1 MYKIFFKGKG
11 DFMKKINIFSTILLI
26 LILFLPYSSF
36 SQTFKNIKL
45 YLWDNDYGAT
55 FENPDRPGQYIGY
68 EYNVAKAL
76 NFLGYTTNV
85 NLFIAD
91 TLPSRFE
98 QLRNYQ
104 ALFIITGHYPVLSR
118 DQMFTSQE
126 VGLMAAYLD
135 SGGCIYFEGN
145 NFLEY
150 LQHYFRSFVYAY
162 FNDTTITSI
171 VARGIDTLKTDPTS
185 SFTRDY
191 TFTYPAYSVS
201 DSGVDFLFTNNTG
214 LTEPNYYK
222 VLYFNSS
229 NKLYRSTATAYT
241 PPESKRY
248 YRGRIFLQSVD
259 LGAFSY
265 FSTRTSR
272 NLPDSTK
279 NQLVRAAYLRD
290 ILRFF
295 GFAKT
300 LLVVDDKTDTI
311 ATPIQRV
318 MSRLI
323 DFDTVFVST
332 NGPSYRTLSKYNS
345 VFWYTDTVG
354 YPITTTDTVNIS
366 TYLDFGGNLF
376 MSSLNL
382 AEQYGTGN
390 LFLKKYLGIELYS
403 DSQPYYTFYGSL
415 NSFWGT
421 NPVLDTF
428 NIIRPSTGYE
438 PDVVSIVD
446 SFTDTAF
453 YMRTSKIAGT
463 HLDNKLFR
471 TTFLTFPFQRAQ
483 TQIKAG
489 YPTDSIIKIALVD
502 GFKYDLSITPITS
515 RISEYFFTSSFKREG
530 DKILLTLVSNT
541 DFEGS
546 LTILKN
552 SNKMEQK
559 QLKGTFFKF
568 YLKYEPGEYLILVN
582 DLKGDT
588 VYKKSFNLE
597 NTGSNFDYS
606 LNGFIKINSSQKT
619 VIEVFDISGKIRKS
633 IRLDEGENFVDFSDL
648 CSGYYFIK
656 YGGKIQKVLKL

>member
-1 MYKIFFKGKG
+1 
-11 DFMKKINIFSTILLI
+11 MKKIRVILMIFLV
-26 LILFLPYSSF
+26 LILFLPYQSF

-55 FENPDRPGQYIGY
+55 FVNPDRPGQYIGY

-76 NFLGYTTNV
+76 NFLGYTTNL

-98 QLRNYQ
+98 KLRNYQ
-104 ALFIITGHYPVLSR
+104 ALFIVTGHYPILSR

-126 VGLMAAYLD
+126 VGLMSAYLD

-145 NFLEY
+145 NFMEY

-248 YRGRIFLQSVD
+248 YKGRIFLQTVD

-279 NQLVRAAYLRD
+279 NQIVRAAYLKD
-290 ILRFF
+290 VLRFF
-295 GFAKT
+295 GLAKT

-311 ATPIQRV
+311 ATPVQRAL
-318 MSRLI
+318 SRMV
-323 DFDTVFVST
+323 DFDTVFVTT
-332 NGPSYRTLSKYNS
+332 NGPSYRTLLKYNS
-345 VFWYTDTVG
+345 VFWYTDTVD

-366 TYLDFGGNLF
+366 TFLDFGGNLF
-376 MSSLNL
+376 MSSMNL
-382 AEQYGTGN
+382 AEQYGYGN
-390 LFLKKYLGIELYS
+390 IFLKKYFGIDLYS

-446 SFTDTAF
+446 SFVDTAF

-489 YPTDSIIKIALVD
+489 YPTDSIIKIALVN

-515 RISEYFFTSSFKREG
+515 RISECFFTSSFNREG
-530 DKILLTLVSNT
+530 DKILLTLVSNSH
-541 DFEGS
+541 FEGS
-546 LTILKN
+546 LSIFKNSEEIEQEKLNGFFFKLYLKN
-552 SNKMEQK
+552 
-559 QLKGTFFKF
+559 
-568 YLKYEPGEYLILVN
+568 EPGEYLIVVKNLN
-582 DLKGDT
+582 GET
-588 VYKKSFNLE
+588 VYQKSFMVE
-597 NTGSNFDYS
+597 NQISNFDYS
-606 LNGFIKINSSQKT
+606 LNGLVKINSSQKI
-619 VIEVFDISGKIRKS
+619 VIEIFDISGKKIKS
-633 IRLDEGENFVDFSDL
+633 VRLYQGENLVDFSDL
-648 CSGYYFIK
+648 SSGYYFIK
-656 YGGKIQKVLKL
+656 CDSKIQKIIKL

>member
-1 MYKIFFKGKG
+1 
-11 DFMKKINIFSTILLI
+11 MKKISIFYLI
-26 LILFLPYSSF
+26 LIVLILFFPYHSS

-76 NFLGYTTNV
+76 NFLGYITNV
-85 NLFIAD
+85 NLFISD
-91 TLPSRFE
+91 TIPSRFE

-104 ALFIITGHYPVLSR
+104 ALFIVTGHYPVLSR

-171 VARGIDTLKTDPTS
+171 PARGIDTLKTDPNS
-185 SFTRDY
+185 NFTRDY

-248 YRGRIFLQSVD
+248 YRGRIFLQTVD

-279 NQLVRAAYLRD
+279 NQIARAAYLKD
-290 ILRFF
+290 VLRFF
-295 GFAKT
+295 GLAKT

-311 ATPIQRV
+311 ATPVQRAL
-318 MSRLI
+318 SRMV
-323 DFDTVFVST
+323 DFDTIFVTT
-332 NGPSYRTLSKYNS
+332 NGPSYRTLLRYNS
-345 VFWYTDTVG
+345 VFWYTDTVD

-366 TYLDFGGNLF
+366 TFLDFGGNLF
-376 MSSLNL
+376 MSSMNL
-382 AEQYGTGN
+382 AEQYGYGN
-390 LFLKKYLGIELYS
+390 IFLKKYLGIDLYS

-428 NIIRPSTGYE
+428 NIVRPSTGYE

-446 SFTDTAF
+446 SFADTAF
-453 YMRTSKIAGT
+453 YMRTSKISGT

-489 YPTDSIIKIALVD
+489 YPTDSIIKIALVN

-515 RISEYFFTSSFKREG
+515 RTMEYFFTSSFEREG
-530 DKILLTLVSNT
+530 DKILLTIVSNT
-541 DFEGS
+541 HFEGS
-546 LTILKN
+546 LSILKN
-552 SNKMEQK
+552 SIEIKREK
-559 QLKGTFFKF
+559 ISGTYFKSHLKD
-568 YLKYEPGEYLILVN
+568 EHGEYLIVVK
-582 DLKGDT
+582 DLKGET
-588 VYKKSFNLE
+588 VYKKSFIVENQIPNL
-597 NTGSNFDYS
+597 DYS
-606 LNGFIKINSSQKT
+606 FNGLLKVTSSQT
-619 VIEVFDISGKIRKS
+619 TYIEVFDISGKKLKS
-633 IRLDEGENFVDFSDL
+633 VRLNQGDNSVDFADFH
-648 CSGYYFIK
+648 SGYYFIK
-656 YGGKIQKVLKL
+656 YDGKIQKILKL

>member
-1 MYKIFFKGKG
+1 
-11 DFMKKINIFSTILLI
+11 MKKVNIVCLI
-26 LILFLPYSSF
+26 LIVVILFFPYHLSS
-36 SQTFKNIKL
+36 QNFKNIKL

-55 FENPDRPGQYIGY
+55 FENPDRAGQYIGY

-85 NLFIAD
+85 NLFICE
-91 TLPSRFE
+91 TLPTRFE

-104 ALFIITGHYPVLSR
+104 ALFIITGHYPILSR

-145 NFLEY
+145 NFMEY

-171 VARGIDTLKTDPTS
+171 PSRGIDTLRTDPAYN
-185 SFTRDY
+185 FTRDF

-241 PPESKRY
+241 PPESKKY
-248 YRGRIFLQSVD
+248 YRGRIFLQTVD

-279 NQLVRAAYLRD
+279 NQIVRAAYLKD
-290 ILRFF
+290 VLRFF

-311 ATPIQRV
+311 ATPVQRAL
-318 MSRLI
+318 SRMV
-323 DFDTVFVST
+323 DFDTIFVST
-332 NGPSYRTLSKYNS
+332 NGPSYRTLLKYNS
-345 VFWYTDTVG
+345 VFWYTDTVD

-366 TYLDFGGNLF
+366 TFLDFGGNLF

-390 LFLKKYLGIELYS
+390 LFLKKYFGIDLYS

-428 NIIRPSTGYE
+428 NIIRPSIGYE

-453 YMRTSKIAGT
+453 YIRTLRIAGT
-463 HLDNKLFR
+463 HLDNNLFR

-489 YPTDSIIKIALVD
+489 YPTDSIIKIALVN

-515 RISEYFFTSSFKREG
+515 RISEYFFTSSFDKEQN
-530 DKILLTLVSNT
+530 KILLTIISNAY
-541 DFEGS
+541 FEGS

-552 SNKMEQK
+552 SVEIQYEKIS
-559 QLKGTFFKF
+559 GTSFKF
-568 YLKYEPGEYLILVN
+568 YLKDEPGEYLIILK
-582 DLKGDT
+582 DLKGET
-588 VYKKSFNLE
+588 VYKKSFIVE
-597 NTGSNFDYS
+597 NQISNFDYS
-606 LNGFIKINSSQKT
+606 LNGLLKINSLQKT
-619 VIEVFDISGKIRKS
+619 VIEVFDISGKKLKS
-633 IRLDEGENFVDFSDL
+633 FKLSEGENLVDFSDFH
-648 CSGYYFIK
+648 SGYYFIK
-656 YGGKIQKVLKL
+656 YDDKIHKILKL